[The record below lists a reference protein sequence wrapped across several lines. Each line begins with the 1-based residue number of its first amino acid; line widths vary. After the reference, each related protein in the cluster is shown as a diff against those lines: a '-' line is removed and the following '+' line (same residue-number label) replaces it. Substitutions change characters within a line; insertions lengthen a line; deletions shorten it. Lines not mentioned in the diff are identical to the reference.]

1 LEPKLPELP
10 KPPASELLPPSPDEL
25 LRCQVV
31 AELRSKLAGGK
42 TLEDAAAE
50 ISARTHFII
59 HTGEAVAVSK
69 RSVYRWWSKFKA
81 EGWPGLRTGRRQA
94 PRLYLA
100 LPEKLLGFLRE
111 EKKLDRYAS
120 VPELLRRARE
130 LELVGAD
137 EAFDRV
143 TVWRACRRLGLPL
156 RRVPGKREVDAR
168 RFAYPH
174 RMMMVLADGKHFRA
188 SPRRTKRVVL
198 FFLDD
203 ATRKGLGCVVGTSEC
218 TQLFLRGLHKV
229 ICKHG
234 QMDSLFL
241 DRGPGF
247 KSDDTYSACRAL
259 DINLI
264 LGTAAYPEGHGKIE
278 RFNQTAVSAVLRGL
292 CAADVDDA
300 CPALE
305 LRLEHFL
312 EYQYNLRPHEAL
324 GQCTPLARWDADTR
338 PLRFPES
345 EAALREK
352 LVITELRKVSKD
364 NVVPV
369 GGVDFEVPRGHA
381 DTSLRVRRNLLSEEL
396 FVLHDGRLVQLHPV
410 DLAANAVARR
420 AALGAPPPDD
430 DEGTPRTAASIAF
443 ARHLGPVV
451 GPDGGFLPPTRS
463 PTDGD
468 EHD

>member
-1 LEPKLPELP
+1 MPELP
-10 KPPASELLPPSPDEL
+10 KHPLLPPSPDEL
-25 LRCQVV
+25 LRCQVI
-31 AELRSKLAGGK
+31 AELRSKLAGGQN
-42 TLEDAAAE
+42 LEEAVAE
-50 ISARTHFII
+50 IAARTHFII
-59 HTGEAVAVSK
+59 HTGEASSVTS

-81 EGWPGLRTGRRQA
+81 AGWPGLRTGRSQK
-94 PRLYLA
+94 PRLYPA
-100 LPEKLLGFLRE
+100 LPEKLLVFLRE

-130 LELVGAD
+130 LGLVGCD
-137 EAFDRV
+137 EAIDRV
-143 TVWRACRRLGLPL
+143 TVWRACQRLGLPL
-156 RRVPGKREVDAR
+156 RRVPGKREIDSR

-188 SPRRTKRVVL
+188 SSRRTKRLAL

-203 ATRKGLGCVVGTSEC
+203 ATRRGLTCVVGTSEC

-234 QMDSLFL
+234 LMDSLFL

-247 KSDDTYSACRAL
+247 KSNDTHSACVAL

-292 CAADVDDA
+292 CAADVDDSCA
-300 CPALE
+300 ALE

-312 EYQYNLRPHEAL
+312 DHQYNLRPHESL
-324 GQCTPLARWDADTR
+324 VQRPPLARWDADTR

-345 EAALREK
+345 EAALRDK
-352 LVITELRKVSKD
+352 LVVTEVRKVSKD
-364 NVVPV
+364 NVVSID
-369 GGVDFEVPRGHA
+369 GVDFEVPRGHA
-381 DTSLRVRRNLLSEEL
+381 ETALSVRRNLLSEEL

-420 AALGAPPPDD
+420 ATLGAPAPND

-443 ARHLGPVV
+443 ARELGPVV
-451 GPDGGFLPPTRS
+451 GPDGGFLLPTRK

-468 EHD
+468 EQ

>member
-1 LEPKLPELP
+1 LPELP
-10 KPPASELLPPSPDEL
+10 KPPAFDLLPPSPDEL

-31 AELRSKLAGGK
+31 AELRSKLACGK
-42 TLEDAAAE
+42 TLEEAVAE

-59 HTGEAVAVSK
+59 CIGDVVLVLK
-69 RSVYRWWSKFKA
+69 RSIYRWWSKFKA
-81 EGWPGLRTGRRQA
+81 EGWPGLRTGRSRR

-143 TVWRACRRLGLPL
+143 TVWRACKRLGLPL
-156 RRVPGKREVDAR
+156 RRVPGKREVDSR

-174 RMMMVLADGKHFRA
+174 RMMMVLCDGKHFRA
-188 SPRRTKRVVL
+188 SPRRTRRVAL

-203 ATRKGLGCVVGTSEC
+203 ATRRGLACVVGTSEC

-229 ICKHG
+229 ICKCG
-234 QMDSLFL
+234 RMDSLFL
-241 DRGPGF
+241 DNGPGF
-247 KSDDTYSACRAL
+247 KSDDTHSACVAL

-264 LGTAAYPEGHGKIE
+264 LGTAGYPEGHGKVE

-292 CAADVDDA
+292 CAADVDDSCA
-300 CPALE
+300 ALE

-312 EYQYNLRPHEAL
+312 EHQYNLRPHEAL
-324 GQCTPLARWDADTR
+324 EQRSPLARWDADTR
-338 PLRFPES
+338 QLRFPES
-345 EAALREK
+345 EAALRDK
-352 LVITELRKVSKD
+352 LVVTEVRKVSRD
-364 NVVPV
+364 NVVPID
-369 GGVDFEVPRGHA
+369 GVAFEVPRGHA
-381 DTSLRVRRNLLSEEL
+381 DTSLSVRRNLLSGEL

-420 AALGAPPPDD
+420 AKVGAPPPDD

-443 ARHLGPVV
+443 TRHLGSVV